1 MIPRKKKGVDPI
13 DLRQQSPQW
22 GFHDRRPNDIRRVR
36 DAGRTIVQQPRVQL
50 HFSNRR
56 DAAASLGKN
65 SRHYVTPEQPRR
77 RPHSSQ
83 QPANSEA
90 KSSKGD
96 ANDTLLDRRNGS
108 GVFENALDESS
119 PIPKKMESDA
129 PSGDKNASG
138 AASEEGCW
146 QARRRGWYSSS
157 TRSMTYLVRCKW

>member
-77 RPHSSQ
+77 RLHSSQ
-83 QPANSEA
+83 QPANGEA
-90 KSSKGD
+90 KSSKCD
-96 ANDTLLDRRNGS
+96 ANDTLLDLRNGS

-146 QARRRGWYSSS
+146 QDDVAGTPRRRGL
-157 TRSMTYLVRCKW
+157 TRQM